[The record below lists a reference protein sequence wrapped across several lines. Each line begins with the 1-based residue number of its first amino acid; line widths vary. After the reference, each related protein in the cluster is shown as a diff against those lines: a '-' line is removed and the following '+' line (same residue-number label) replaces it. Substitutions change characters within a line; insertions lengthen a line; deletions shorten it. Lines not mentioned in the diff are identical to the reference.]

1 MRSLAHRRTS
11 KKEGDCKYVTRFN
24 ACEEINGLEVSQII
38 DGKLPIP
45 ENPLLVTDIKPTTKT
60 IVIEENDY
68 IFGPFDFIAS
78 HDESSDTYTLNLKP
92 INTP

>member
-1 MRSLAHRRTS
+1 MLTDELR

-24 ACEEINGLEVSQII
+24 ACEEIKGLRVSQII